1 MEKVMDAD
9 WGGAVIGTA
18 AFLCMFVVFYLCRR
32 KTPEVTPPPPPV
44 VVVHED
50 PGDPQSL
57 SSS

>member
-1 MEKVMDAD
+1 MDAD

>member
-1 MEKVMDAD
+1 MEKVMDAE
-9 WGGAVIGTA
+9 WGGAIIGIA
-18 AFLCMFVVFYLCRR
+18 AFLSMFFVAYVCRR
-32 KTPEVTPPPPPV
+32 RTPEVTPPPPPV